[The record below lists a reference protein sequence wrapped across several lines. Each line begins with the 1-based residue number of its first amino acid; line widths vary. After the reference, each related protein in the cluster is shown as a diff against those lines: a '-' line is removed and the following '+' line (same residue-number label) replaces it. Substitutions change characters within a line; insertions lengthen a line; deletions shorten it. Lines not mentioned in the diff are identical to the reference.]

1 MSTAHQR
8 IVVVEPGRVEVEPFS
23 MRDLAVGE
31 VLLRTRT
38 TLVSPGTE
46 RAFFLALPNTNATYP
61 LYPGYSNIA
70 EIIAVGDGVTDLQP
84 GDRVACTAGHSSHA
98 LFLAK
103 HCHRVPDTL
112 SDEQA
117 VFFNLIA
124 IAMQGVRKL
133 RIDLGESAL
142 VMGAGLIGLFAQ
154 QLARLA
160 GAFPVIVTD
169 RDDQRLGIAHSL
181 GADSVLV
188 SDDQLVTQI
197 QSITQRDG
205 ADVVIE
211 ATGASAAV
219 VSAFQAAATLGRV
232 VLLGS
237 ARGLTDGV
245 NFYRDVHRKGLTIV
259 GGHEI
264 TRPRAESRPGWW
276 TQYDEHELSLRLLA
290 ANRIQTGPLLT
301 HRFSW
306 SEFSKAYENLAAWD
320 KNAMGMLIDW
330 TH

>member
-8 IVVVEPGRVEVEPFS
+8 VVVVEPGRVEIEPFS
-23 MRDLAVGE
+23 LRDPAVGE

-46 RAFFLALPNTNATYP
+46 RAFYLALPNTNAAYP

-70 EIIAVGDGVTDLQP
+70 EVVTVGDGVTDLRP
-84 GDRVACTAGHSSHA
+84 GDRVACTAGHASHA
-98 LFLAK
+98 LLLAAQ
-103 HCHRVPDTL
+103 CHRVPDAL

-142 VMGAGLIGLFAQ
+142 VIGAGLIGLFAQ
-154 QLARLA
+154 QLARQA

-169 RDDQRLGIAHSL
+169 RDERRLDLAHSL

-188 SDDQLVTQI
+188 SDEELLTGI
-197 QSITQRDG
+197 QTVTQRDG

-219 VSAFQAAATLGRV
+219 ISAFQTARPLGRV

-237 ARGLTDGV
+237 ARGLADGV
-245 NFYRDVHRKGLTIV
+245 NFYRDVHRKGLTII

-264 TRPRAESRPGWW
+264 TRPRTESHPGWW
-276 TQYDEHELSLRLLA
+276 TQYDEHALSLRLLTA
-290 ANRIQTGPLLT
+290 DRIQTGPLLT

-306 SEFSKAYENLAAWD
+306 SAFPQAYEKLAAWD
-320 KNAMGMLIDW
+320 TNAMGMLIDW
-330 TH
+330 TS